1 VGTRLSELNNMA
13 KLEDISLLIELSKY
27 FSSKYSINEIEGLK
41 MAEKALKENNFK
53 GENDD

>member
-1 VGTRLSELNNMA
+1 MA

-27 FSSKYSINEIEGLK
+27 FLDKYSINEIEGLK
-41 MAEKALKENNFK
+41 MAEKALRENNFK